1 MSGTSKAVTTLAPLS
16 PNTLLFISKKASNI
30 LLEGGVR
37 ASRHRVKQ
45 LEVVVVVE
53 EASVKAGIVRER
65 THGVTVAA
73 SRGSERG
80 RNFWGWAWRKR
91 PGYTLY
97 MSEHGRILMQ
107 TYTRGQIGGST
118 GLYTNCKPP
127 PLVPIWLLFAI
138 GLKDLGEKMWKLQ
151 MLLSNLFPDVCLFFF
166 PAFRNHNKVRK
177 LS

>member
-45 LEVVVVVE
+45 LEVVVVE
-53 EASVKAGIVRER
+53 EASVKAGIVRGR

-73 SRGSERG
+73 PRGSERG

-97 MSEHGRILMQ
+97 MSEHGRTLMQ

-127 PLVPIWLLFAI
+127 PPCTHMASFCNRAERFGRENVEDANAFVKSISRCLV
-138 GLKDLGEKMWKLQ
+138 
-151 MLLSNLFPDVCLFFF
+151 FFF

-177 LS
+177 FS